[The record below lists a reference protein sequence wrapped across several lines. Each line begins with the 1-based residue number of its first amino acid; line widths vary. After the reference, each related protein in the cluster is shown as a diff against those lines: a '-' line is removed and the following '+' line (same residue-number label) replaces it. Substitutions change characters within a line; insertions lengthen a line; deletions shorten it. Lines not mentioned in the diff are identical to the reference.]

1 MTYSQLKNIDAV
13 MAEKELL
20 RSKIAKK
27 EENFSSTYI
36 KAKTFYSEKSNWLKI
51 LKAIIFRK
59 TLLSNP
65 ISKFSIGFSIAKYLI
80 NRFKR

>member
-13 MAEKELL
+13 MAEKALL
-20 RSKIAKK
+20 KSKIAKK
-27 EENFSSTYI
+27 EENFASCYT
-36 KAKTFYSEKSNWLKI
+36 KAKAFYTDKSNWFSIIKTL
-51 LKAIIFRK
+51 IFRK

-65 ISKFSIGFSIAKYLI
+65 ISKFSIGYSIAKYLI